1 MNAMTNRDEGREI
14 YTDNVSGGVELTM
27 TEVEEEKRPS
37 TSISILSIIHLVLS
51 MPFPISDRKGAAK
64 DG

>member
-14 YTDNVSGGVELTM
+14 YTDNVSGGVKLTAM
-27 TEVEEEKRPS
+27 EVQEENWPS
-37 TSISILSIIHLVLS
+37 TSISLPSIIHLVLS
-51 MPFPISDRKGAAK
+51 MPFPVFGRKGAAK